1 MSLLIIHR
9 QGERIHVPVCARC
22 KHPILDFEAANLV
35 EIGEAGIAEPFHREC
50 DRSQGLWTPLSCVF
64 RTDQRR
70 H

>member
-1 MSLLIIHR
+1 
-9 QGERIHVPVCARC
+9 VCARC